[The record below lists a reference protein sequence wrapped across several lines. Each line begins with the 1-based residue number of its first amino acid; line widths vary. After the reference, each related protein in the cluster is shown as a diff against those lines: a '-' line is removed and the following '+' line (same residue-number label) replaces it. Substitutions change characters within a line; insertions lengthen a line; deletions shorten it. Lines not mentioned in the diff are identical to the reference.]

1 MQDKIIE
8 LVMHGIVL
16 LTAFPVHE
24 CAHALAAH
32 WMGDDTAKNQGRMT
46 LNPLRHLDPIG
57 TVFMLLAGFG
67 WAKPVPINANNFK
80 NRKVGMAV
88 SSLAGP
94 LSNLLMSYISIV
106 IYKLL
111 VYYNFFAYSDNY
123 INPTLDA
130 LANVFWYAT
139 ILNLG
144 LAVFNLLPVPPLDGS
159 RIFNLVLP
167 ERIYF
172 KVMRYENIIFGI
184 LFAAIWLGFLDR
196 PLAFLQQHAFVLMN
210 LLSAWVDILMISR

>member
-1 MQDKIIE
+1 
-8 LVMHGIVL
+8 MHGIVL

-32 WMGDDTAKNQGRMT
+32 WLGDDTAKNQGRIS
-46 LNPLRHLDPIG
+46 LNPLRHLDLFG

-94 LSNLLMSYISIV
+94 LSNVLMSYVSIV
-106 IYKLL
+106 ICKILT
-111 VYYNFFAYSDNY
+111 YSSYGNSY
-123 INPTLDA
+123 VNA
-130 LANVFWYAT
+130 LADVFWYAT

-167 ERIYF
+167 EKLYF
-172 KVMRYENIIFGI
+172 KVMKYENIIFGI
-184 LFAAIWLGFLDR
+184 LFLSIWLGFLDK
-196 PLAFLQQHAFVLMN
+196 PLYFLQQQAFGLMN
-210 LLSAWVDILMISR
+210 RLSIWVDILMIRGM

>member
-1 MQDKIIE
+1 MQDRIIE
-8 LVMHGIVL
+8 FVMHGIVL

-32 WMGDDTAKNQGRMT
+32 WLGDDTAKNQGRIS
-46 LNPLRHLDPIG
+46 LNPLRHLDLFG

-67 WAKPVPINANNFK
+67 WANPVPINANNFK

-94 LSNLLMSYISIV
+94 LSNVLMSYVSI
-106 IYKLL
+106 IICKILT
-111 VYYNFFAYSDNY
+111 YSSYGNSY
-123 INPTLDA
+123 VNA
-130 LANVFWYAT
+130 LADVFWYAT

-167 ERIYF
+167 EKLYF
-172 KVMRYENIIFGI
+172 KIMKYENIIFGI
-184 LFAAIWLGFLDR
+184 LFMSIWLGFLDK
-196 PLAFLQQHAFVLMN
+196 PLYFLQQKAFDLMN
-210 LLSAWVDILMISR
+210 RLSIWVDILMMIRGS

>member
-1 MQDKIIE
+1 MQDRIIE
-8 LVMHGIVL
+8 FVMHGIVL

-32 WMGDDTAKNQGRMT
+32 WLGDDTAKNQGRIS
-46 LNPLRHLDPIG
+46 LNPLRHLDLFG

-94 LSNLLMSYISIV
+94 LSNVLMSYVSI
-106 IYKLL
+106 IICKILT
-111 VYYNFFAYSDNY
+111 YSSYGNSY
-123 INPTLDA
+123 VNA
-130 LANVFWYAT
+130 LADVFWYAT

-167 ERIYF
+167 EKLYF
-172 KVMRYENIIFGI
+172 KVMKYENIIFGI
-184 LFAAIWLGFLDR
+184 LFLSIWLGFLDK
-196 PLAFLQQHAFVLMN
+196 PLWFLQQQAFGLMN
-210 LLSAWVDILMISR
+210 RLSIWVDILMIRGM

>member
-1 MQDKIIE
+1 MQDRIIE
-8 LVMHGIVL
+8 FIMHGIVL

-32 WMGDDTAKNQGRMT
+32 WLGDDTAKNQGRIS
-46 LNPLRHLDPIG
+46 LNPLRHLDLFG

-94 LSNLLMSYISIV
+94 LSNVLMSYVSIV
-106 IYKLL
+106 ICKILT
-111 VYYNFFAYSDNY
+111 YSSYGNSY
-123 INPTLDA
+123 VNA
-130 LANVFWYAT
+130 LADVFWYAT

-144 LAVFNLLPVPPLDGS
+144 LAGFNLLPVPPLDGS

-167 ERIYF
+167 EKLYF
-172 KVMRYENIIFGI
+172 KVMKYENIIFGI
-184 LFAAIWLGFLDR
+184 LFLSIWLGFLDK
-196 PLAFLQQHAFVLMN
+196 PLYFLQQQAFGLMN
-210 LLSAWVDILMISR
+210 RFSIWVDIFMIRGM

>member
-1 MQDKIIE
+1 MQDRIIE
-8 LVMHGIVL
+8 FIMHGIVL

-32 WMGDDTAKNQGRMT
+32 WLGDDTAKNQGRIS
-46 LNPLRHLDPIG
+46 LNPLRHLDLFG

-94 LSNLLMSYISIV
+94 LSNVLMSYVSIV
-106 IYKLL
+106 ICKILT
-111 VYYNFFAYSDNY
+111 YSSYGNSY
-123 INPTLDA
+123 VNA
-130 LANVFWYAT
+130 LADVFWYAT
-139 ILNLG
+139 ILNLV

-167 ERIYF
+167 EKLYF
-172 KVMRYENIIFGI
+172 KVMKYENIIFGI
-184 LFAAIWLGFLDR
+184 LFLSIWLGFLDK
-196 PLAFLQQHAFVLMN
+196 PLYFLQQQAFGLMN
-210 LLSAWVDILMISR
+210 RFSIWVDIFMIRGM

>member
-1 MQDKIIE
+1 MQDRIIE
-8 LVMHGIVL
+8 FVMHGIVL

-24 CAHALAAH
+24 CAHALVAH
-32 WMGDDTAKNQGRMT
+32 WLGDDAAKNQGRIS
-46 LNPLRHLDPIG
+46 LNPLRHLDLFG

-94 LSNLLMSYISIV
+94 LSNVLMSYVSI
-106 IYKLL
+106 IICKILT
-111 VYYNFFAYSDNY
+111 YSSYGNSY
-123 INPTLDA
+123 VNA
-130 LANVFWYAT
+130 LADVFWYAT

-167 ERIYF
+167 EKLYF
-172 KVMRYENIIFGI
+172 KVMKYENIIFGI
-184 LFAAIWLGFLDR
+184 LFLSIWLGFLDK
-196 PLAFLQQHAFVLMN
+196 PLYFLQQKAFDLMN
-210 LLSAWVDILMISR
+210 RLSIWVDILMMIRGS

>member
-1 MQDKIIE
+1 MQDRIIE
-8 LVMHGIVL
+8 FVMHGIVL

-32 WMGDDTAKNQGRMT
+32 WLGDDTAKNQGRIS
-46 LNPLRHLDPIG
+46 LNPLKHLDLVG

-94 LSNLLMSYISIV
+94 LSNVLMSYVSI
-106 IYKLL
+106 IICKILT
-111 VYYNFFAYSDNY
+111 YSSYGNSY
-123 INPTLDA
+123 VNA
-130 LANVFWYAT
+130 LADVFWYAT

-167 ERIYF
+167 EKLYF
-172 KVMRYENIIFGI
+172 KVMKYENIIFGI
-184 LFAAIWLGFLDR
+184 LFLSIWLGFLDK
-196 PLAFLQQHAFVLMN
+196 PLYFLQQKAFDLMN
-210 LLSAWVDILMISR
+210 RLSIWVDILMMIRGS

>member
-1 MQDKIIE
+1 MQDRIIE
-8 LVMHGIVL
+8 FVMHGIVL

-32 WMGDDTAKNQGRMT
+32 WLGDDTAKNQGRIS
-46 LNPLRHLDPIG
+46 LNPLRHLDLFG

-94 LSNLLMSYISIV
+94 LSNVLMSYVSIIICKILTYRSYGNSYV
-106 IYKLL
+106 
-111 VYYNFFAYSDNY
+111 N
-123 INPTLDA
+123 A
-130 LANVFWYAT
+130 LADVFWYAT

-167 ERIYF
+167 EKLYF
-172 KVMRYENIIFGI
+172 KVMKYENIIFGI
-184 LFAAIWLGFLDR
+184 LFLSIWLGFLDK
-196 PLAFLQQHAFVLMN
+196 PLYFLQQKAFDLMN
-210 LLSAWVDILMISR
+210 RLSIWVDILMMIRGI

>member
-1 MQDKIIE
+1 MQDRIIE
-8 LVMHGIVL
+8 FVMHGIVL

-32 WMGDDTAKNQGRMT
+32 WLGDDTAKNQGRIS
-46 LNPLRHLDPIG
+46 LNPLRHLDLFG

-94 LSNLLMSYISIV
+94 LSNVLMSYVSIV
-106 IYKLL
+106 ICKILT
-111 VYYNFFAYSDNY
+111 YSSYGNSY
-123 INPTLDA
+123 VNA
-130 LANVFWYAT
+130 LADVFWYAT

-167 ERIYF
+167 EKLYF
-172 KVMRYENIIFGI
+172 KVMKYENIIFGI
-184 LFAAIWLGFLDR
+184 LCLSIWLGFLDK
-196 PLAFLQQHAFVLMN
+196 PLWFLQQQAFGLMN
-210 LLSAWVDILMISR
+210 RLSIWVDILMIRGI

>member
-1 MQDKIIE
+1 MQDRIIE
-8 LVMHGIVL
+8 FVMHGIVL

-24 CAHALAAH
+24 CAHALVAH
-32 WMGDDTAKNQGRMT
+32 WLGDDTAKNQGRIS
-46 LNPLRHLDPIG
+46 LNPLRHLDLFG

-94 LSNLLMSYISIV
+94 LSNVLMSYVSI
-106 IYKLL
+106 IICKILT
-111 VYYNFFAYSDNY
+111 YSSYGNSY
-123 INPTLDA
+123 VNA
-130 LANVFWYAT
+130 LADVFWYAT

-167 ERIYF
+167 EKLYF
-172 KVMRYENIIFGI
+172 KVMKYENIIFGI
-184 LFAAIWLGFLDR
+184 LFLSIWLGFLDK
-196 PLAFLQQHAFVLMN
+196 PLYFLQQKAFDLMN
-210 LLSAWVDILMISR
+210 RLSIWVDILMMIRGS

>member
-1 MQDKIIE
+1 MQDRIIE
-8 LVMHGIVL
+8 FIMHGIVL

-32 WMGDDTAKNQGRMT
+32 WLGDDTAKNQGRIS
-46 LNPLRHLDPIG
+46 LNPLRHLDLFG

-94 LSNLLMSYISIV
+94 LSNVLMSYVSIV
-106 IYKLL
+106 ICKILT
-111 VYYNFFAYSDNY
+111 YSSYGNSY
-123 INPTLDA
+123 VNA
-130 LANVFWYAT
+130 LADVFWYAT

-167 ERIYF
+167 EKLYF
-172 KVMRYENIIFGI
+172 KVMKYENIIFGI
-184 LFAAIWLGFLDR
+184 LFLSIWLGFLDK
-196 PLAFLQQHAFVLMN
+196 PLYFLQQQAFGLMN
-210 LLSAWVDILMISR
+210 RFSIWVDIFMIRGM

>member
-1 MQDKIIE
+1 MQDRIIE
-8 LVMHGIVL
+8 FVMHGIVL

-32 WMGDDTAKNQGRMT
+32 WLGDDTAKNQGRIS
-46 LNPLRHLDPIG
+46 LNPLRHLDLFG

-94 LSNLLMSYISIV
+94 LSNVLMSYVSI
-106 IYKLL
+106 IICKILT
-111 VYYNFFAYSDNY
+111 YSSYGNSY
-123 INPTLDA
+123 VNA

-167 ERIYF
+167 EKLYF
-172 KVMRYENIIFGI
+172 KVMKYENIIFGI
-184 LFAAIWLGFLDR
+184 LFLSIWLGLLDK
-196 PLAFLQQHAFVLMN
+196 PLYFLQQKAFDLMN
-210 LLSAWVDILMISR
+210 RLSIWVDILMMIRGS

>member
-1 MQDKIIE
+1 MQDRIIE
-8 LVMHGIVL
+8 FVMHGIVL

-32 WMGDDTAKNQGRMT
+32 WLGDDTAKNQGRISF
-46 LNPLRHLDPIG
+46 NPLRHLDLFG

-94 LSNLLMSYISIV
+94 LSNVLMSYVSIV
-106 IYKLL
+106 ICKILT
-111 VYYNFFAYSDNY
+111 YSSYGNSY
-123 INPTLDA
+123 VNA
-130 LANVFWYAT
+130 LADVFWYAT

-167 ERIYF
+167 EKLYF
-172 KVMRYENIIFGI
+172 KVMKYENIIFGI
-184 LFAAIWLGFLDR
+184 LFLSIWLGFLDK
-196 PLAFLQQHAFVLMN
+196 PLYFLQQQAFGLMN
-210 LLSAWVDILMISR
+210 RLSIWVDILMIRGM

>member
-1 MQDKIIE
+1 MQDRIIE
-8 LVMHGIVL
+8 FVMHGIVL

-32 WMGDDTAKNQGRMT
+32 WLGDDTAKNQGRIS
-46 LNPLRHLDPIG
+46 LNPLRHLDLFG

-94 LSNLLMSYISIV
+94 LSNVLMSYVSI
-106 IYKLL
+106 IICKILT
-111 VYYNFFAYSDNY
+111 YSSYGNSY
-123 INPTLDA
+123 VNA
-130 LANVFWYAT
+130 LAYVFWYAT

-167 ERIYF
+167 EKLYF
-172 KVMRYENIIFGI
+172 KVMKYENIIFGI
-184 LFAAIWLGFLDR
+184 LFLSIWLGFLDK
-196 PLAFLQQHAFVLMN
+196 PLYFLQQKAFDLMN
-210 LLSAWVDILMISR
+210 RLSIWVDILMMIRGS

>member
-1 MQDKIIE
+1 MQDRIIE
-8 LVMHGIVL
+8 FVMHGIVL

-32 WMGDDTAKNQGRMT
+32 WLGDDTAKNQGRIS
-46 LNPLRHLDPIG
+46 LNPLRHLDLFG

-94 LSNLLMSYISIV
+94 LSNVLMSYVSIV
-106 IYKLL
+106 ICKILT
-111 VYYNFFAYSDNY
+111 YSSYGNSY
-123 INPTLDA
+123 VNA
-130 LANVFWYAT
+130 LADVFWYAT

-167 ERIYF
+167 EKLYF
-172 KVMRYENIIFGI
+172 KVMKYENIIFGI
-184 LFAAIWLGFLDR
+184 LYLSIWLGFLDK
-196 PLAFLQQHAFVLMN
+196 PLWFLQQQAFGLMN
-210 LLSAWVDILMISR
+210 RLSIWVDILMIRGI

>member
-1 MQDKIIE
+1 MQDRIIE
-8 LVMHGIVL
+8 FIMHGIVL

-32 WMGDDTAKNQGRMT
+32 WLGDDTAKNQGRIS
-46 LNPLRHLDPIG
+46 LNPLRHLDLFG

-94 LSNLLMSYISIV
+94 LSNVLMSYVSIV
-106 IYKLL
+106 ICKILT
-111 VYYNFFAYSDNY
+111 YSSYGNSY
-123 INPTLDA
+123 VNA
-130 LANVFWYAT
+130 LADVCWYAT

-167 ERIYF
+167 EKLYF
-172 KVMRYENIIFGI
+172 KVMKYENIIFGI
-184 LFAAIWLGFLDR
+184 LFLSIWLGFLDK
-196 PLAFLQQHAFVLMN
+196 PLYFLQQQAFGLMN
-210 LLSAWVDILMISR
+210 RFSIWVDIFMIRGM

>member
-1 MQDKIIE
+1 M
-8 LVMHGIVL
+8 L

-32 WMGDDTAKNQGRMT
+32 WLGDDTAKNQGRIS
-46 LNPLRHLDPIG
+46 LNPLRHLDLFG

-94 LSNLLMSYISIV
+94 LSNVLMSYVSIV
-106 IYKLL
+106 ICKILT
-111 VYYNFFAYSDNY
+111 YSSYGNSY
-123 INPTLDA
+123 VNA
-130 LANVFWYAT
+130 LADVFWYAT

-167 ERIYF
+167 EKLYF
-172 KVMRYENIIFGI
+172 KVMKYENIIFGI
-184 LFAAIWLGFLDR
+184 LFLSIWLGFLDK
-196 PLAFLQQHAFVLMN
+196 PLYFLQQQAFGLMN
-210 LLSAWVDILMISR
+210 RFSIWVDIFMIRGM

>member
-1 MQDKIIE
+1 MQDRIIE
-8 LVMHGIVL
+8 FVMHGIVL

-32 WMGDDTAKNQGRMT
+32 WLGDDTAKNQGRISF
-46 LNPLRHLDPIG
+46 NPLRHLDLFG

-80 NRKVGMAV
+80 NRKVRMAV

-94 LSNLLMSYISIV
+94 LSNVLMSYVSIV
-106 IYKLL
+106 ICKILT
-111 VYYNFFAYSDNY
+111 YSSYGNSY
-123 INPTLDA
+123 VNA
-130 LANVFWYAT
+130 LADVFWYAT

-167 ERIYF
+167 EKLYF
-172 KVMRYENIIFGI
+172 KVMKYENIIFGI
-184 LFAAIWLGFLDR
+184 LCLSIWLGFLDK
-196 PLAFLQQHAFVLMN
+196 PLWFLQQQAFGLMN
-210 LLSAWVDILMISR
+210 RLSIWVDILMIRGI

>member
-1 MQDKIIE
+1 MQDRIIE
-8 LVMHGIVL
+8 FIMHGIVL

-32 WMGDDTAKNQGRMT
+32 WLGDDTAKNQGRIS
-46 LNPLRHLDPIG
+46 LNPLRHLDLFG

-94 LSNLLMSYISIV
+94 LSNVLMSYVSIV
-106 IYKLL
+106 ICKILT
-111 VYYNFFAYSDNY
+111 YSSYGNSY
-123 INPTLDA
+123 VNA
-130 LANVFWYAT
+130 LADVFWYAT

-167 ERIYF
+167 EKLYF
-172 KVMRYENIIFGI
+172 KVMKYENIIFGI
-184 LFAAIWLGFLDR
+184 LFLSIWLGFLEK
-196 PLAFLQQHAFVLMN
+196 PLYFLQQQAFGLMN
-210 LLSAWVDILMISR
+210 RFSIWVDIFMIRGM

>member
-1 MQDKIIE
+1 MQDRIIE
-8 LVMHGIVL
+8 FIMHGIVL

-32 WMGDDTAKNQGRMT
+32 WLGDDTAKNQGRIS
-46 LNPLRHLDPIG
+46 LNPLRHLDLFG

-94 LSNLLMSYISIV
+94 LSNVLMSYVSIV
-106 IYKLL
+106 ICKILT
-111 VYYNFFAYSDNY
+111 YSSYGNSY
-123 INPTLDA
+123 VNA
-130 LANVFWYAT
+130 LADVFWYAT

-167 ERIYF
+167 EKLYF
-172 KVMRYENIIFGI
+172 KVMKYENIIFGI
-184 LFAAIWLGFLDR
+184 LFLSIWLGFLDK
-196 PLAFLQQHAFVLMN
+196 PLYFLQQQAFGLMN
-210 LLSAWVDILMISR
+210 RLSIWVDILMIRGM